1 MVAVKNF
8 NNNKGQAYTLP
19 QTKVT
24 NMINNPAKRLH
35 EIAEQIAELKKEEKQ
50 IKDFHRQLSK
60 GRTELFNFNWD
71 YKILVQAQKSQPVN
85 LSRPDV
91 DKALSS
97 ALISKIS
104 KQVFNKCYKS
114 GKKPDQTVKLIAS

>member
-1 MVAVKNF
+1 M
-8 NNNKGQAYTLP
+8 QIT
-19 QTKVT
+19 
-24 NMINNPAKRLH
+24 NNPAKRLH

-60 GRTELFNFNWD
+60 GRTELFDFDWN